1 MKVRTLI
8 VDDEDLARQRITE
21 LLADEPDFAVV
32 GECGDGEEAA
42 REIRR
47 LRPDLV
53 FLDVQMPEMDGFEV
67 LSTIDPAR
75 APVVVFV
82 TAYDEFALRAFEAHA
97 IDYLLK
103 PFYRPRFHV
112 ALDRARAQ
120 LAQRNAAPPADA
132 RLRRL
137 LESLATAER
146 PALERFVIR
155 TGTRIYFVPV
165 GEVDWIQ
172 AEGNYVRLHTGAR
185 THLLRASIT
194 SIADRLDPRV
204 FLRIHRSTILN
215 LGRLRE
221 VHPFA
226 KGTFVVVLQDG
237 TRLTSSITYR
247 AGIETLIAG

>member
-8 VDDEDLARQRITE
+8 VDDEPLARQRIRE
-21 LLADEPDFAVV
+21 LLADEADFAVV

-42 REIRR
+42 REIQR

-112 ALDRARAQ
+112 ALSRARAQ
-120 LAQRNAAPPADA
+120 LAQRNADPVDG
-132 RLRRL
+132 RLQRL
-137 LESLATAER
+137 LDSLG
-146 PALERFVIR
+146 PAARRTMERFVIR

-165 GEVDWIQ
+165 AEVDWIE
-172 AEGNYVRLHTGAR
+172 AEGNYVRLHAGGKS
-185 THLLRASIT
+185 HLLRSSIGGV
-194 SIADRLDPRV
+194 AERLDPAT

-215 LGRLRE
+215 VGRLRE
-221 VHPFA
+221 VHPFG
-226 KGTFVVVLQDG
+226 KGTYVLVLHDG
-237 TRLTSSITYR
+237 TKLTSSTSYR
-247 AGIETLIAG
+247 AGIEDLIAA

>member
-8 VDDEDLARQRITE
+8 VDDEHLARQRIAE

-42 REIRR
+42 REIQR

-53 FLDVQMPEMDGFEV
+53 FLDVQMPEMDGFQV
-67 LSTIDPAR
+67 LATIDPAR

-97 IDYLLK
+97 TDYLLK

-120 LAQRNAAPPADA
+120 LAHRNAKPVDP

-137 LESLATAER
+137 LESLGAAR
-146 PALERFVIR
+146 PPLEDWIEADGNYLRLHA
-155 TGTRIYFVPV
+155 GTRK
-165 GEVDWIQ
+165 
-172 AEGNYVRLHTGAR
+172 
-185 THLLRASIT
+185 HLLRASVT
-194 SIADRLDPRV
+194 SIAERLDPKV
-204 FLRIHRSTILN
+204 FLRVHRSTILN

-221 VHPFA
+221 VHPYG
-226 KGTFVVVLQDG
+226 KGTYILVLTDG
-237 TRLTSSITYR
+237 THLTSSITYR
-247 AGIETLIAG
+247 AGIEALISG